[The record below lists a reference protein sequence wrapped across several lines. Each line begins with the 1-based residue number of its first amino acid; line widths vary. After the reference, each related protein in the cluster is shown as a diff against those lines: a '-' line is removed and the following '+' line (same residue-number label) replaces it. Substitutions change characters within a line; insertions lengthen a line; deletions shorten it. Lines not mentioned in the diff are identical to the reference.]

1 MGIAHKGTNNEGGDR
16 HQGAEAQRGRTM
28 RANRT
33 IIRTTANG
41 YEAEFFK
48 THKSIT
54 VVASEDTAWARNKD
68 HNSTQAREDFRTW
81 VQNHADEFGVDW
93 SPEYQAQAWD
103 RHFWKYETDEQV
115 EEDACTLMTWTI
127 RKLAD
132 ATGYDCQVA
141 KISLD
146 AIVPNE
152 SPLSYVENGKYVKNG
167 NWAVAQVNLAVTL
180 VHDDKEEEIIYPIEM
195 RSGQLTKIK
204 MNKAEFKAM
213 VDEVFAA

>member
-1 MGIAHKGTNNEGGDR
+1 MA
-16 HQGAEAQRGRTM
+16 

-33 IIRTTANG
+33 IIRTTENG

-48 THKSIT
+48 THKSIA
-54 VVASEDTAWARNKD
+54 VVTQEETEWVADKN
-68 HNSTQAREDFRTW
+68 HNSTQQRESFRTW
-81 VQNHADEFGVDW
+81 VQTHADEFGVDW

-127 RKLAD
+127 RKLAE
-132 ATGYDCQVA
+132 ATGYDLEVSA
-141 KISLD
+141 ISLD

-152 SPLSYVENGKYVKNG
+152 SPLAYVEHGRYAKNG
-167 NWAVAQVNLAVTL
+167 NWAVATVNLNVTL
-180 VHDDKEEEIIYPIEM
+180 RWEEREEEIIYPIEM

-204 MNKAEFKAM
+204 MNQVEFKAM
-213 VDEVFAA
+213 VAEVFEAIEAKEA